1 MFVYIEENSP
11 SGSLCKEEGIALQTY
26 RVKL

>member
-11 SGSLCKEEGIALQTY
+11 SGSLSKEEGIALQAY

>member
-1 MFVYIEENSP
+1 MFVYIEENS
-11 SGSLCKEEGIALQTY
+11 SSRSLSKEESIAMETY